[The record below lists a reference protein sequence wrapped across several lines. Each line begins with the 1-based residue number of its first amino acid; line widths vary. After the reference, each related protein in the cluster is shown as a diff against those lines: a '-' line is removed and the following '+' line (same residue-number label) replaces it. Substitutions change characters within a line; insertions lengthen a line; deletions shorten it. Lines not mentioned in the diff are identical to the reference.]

1 MTFERITDVNRALIN
16 QFLEQHWFTT
26 TMIVRG
32 TEIDMT
38 KVNGFYWAEEG
49 VILGLVTYVIN
60 DGILEIVSLDS
71 LQENLGI
78 GTALVEAAVREA
90 GEQGC

>member
-38 KVNGFYWAEEG
+38 KVNGFYWAEEC
-49 VILGLVTYVIN
+49 VIWDRWLSVPPDTSFIPRLVRP
-60 DGILEIVSLDS
+60 S
-71 LQENLGI
+71 
-78 GTALVEAAVREA
+78 ARAAEFFTI
-90 GEQGC
+90 CCW

>member
-49 VILGLVTYVIN
+49 VIWVW
-60 DGILEIVSLDS
+60 
-71 LQENLGI
+71 
-78 GTALVEAAVREA
+78 
-90 GEQGC
+90 